1 MRGYN
6 LSPKPRGAHHYRIE
20 LLTRD
25 VVELIGHLGED
36 RAHVVGH
43 DWGGYV
49 AWATAMRHPQA
60 VNRLAIL
67 NAPHPATFLREVKKP
82 EQLKKSSYQFFFQ
95 LPYLPE
101 RAIAADD
108 FKMLR
113 ALLSADPVRR
123 GAFRKRDIE
132 LYVEA
137 LAQPGA
143 LTATLNYYRAA
154 WRRGARRMWNDVRK
168 IDAPTLV
175 LWGEHDRYLGVEL
188 THGLEEWTPN
198 LKVKL
203 VPNATHWVQHDAPA
217 EVNAS
222 LIEFFRE

>member
-1 MRGYN
+1 MRKVQPNIEELVTHKYARLRGVTLHYIEAGSGPLVVLLHGFPEFWYAWRNQIPALVEAGYRVVAPDMRGYN
-6 LSPKPRGAHHYRIE
+6 LSSKPRSAHHYRIE

-36 RAHVVGH
+36 RAHIVGH

-113 ALLSADPVRR
+113 ALLSA
-123 GAFRKRDIE
+123 E
-132 LYVEA
+132 
-137 LAQPGA
+137 
-143 LTATLNYYRAA
+143 
-154 WRRGARRMWNDVRK
+154 
-168 IDAPTLV
+168 
-175 LWGEHDRYLGVEL
+175 
-188 THGLEEWTPN
+188 
-198 LKVKL
+198 
-203 VPNATHWVQHDAPA
+203 
-217 EVNAS
+217 
-222 LIEFFRE
+222 